1 MRDYSISAHFSRAA
15 LKHTVAHG
23 VNPVSL
29 LHILLRFYLAYL
41 AVSLLLILPLLN
53 FLPTWYVNKTFNRK
67 LDTEIILFNPFT
79 LSIEARQIDLPGD
92 DGRPFV
98 GFSAAL
104 VDLSVASIW
113 SEGWVFDAFR
123 IEGLYADIV
132 RLESGDFNFTEL
144 LPPAKDPDEA
154 APAAAENSAIPGLTV
169 RDFFFQSEW
178 IKYTDRGRER
188 PFTTHYDGL
197 EIAVS
202 DLSTV
207 TVDSRPYTID
217 ARGEASG
224 ELHWEG
230 QVSLPAAHSEG
241 FLSLSNISVEAASRF
256 IEPWVRFEL
265 RQGRLGFEGQY
276 SLNWDEGLKYRIE
289 QAQLMLAGI
298 VVAPREG
305 EDLSGTGV
313 TLGEMAVTGLEIHSG
328 SERVNIESISLEKLA
343 INGWSEGTRVS
354 LAEMFRLRQR
364 LDSDDTGSD
373 SNWSAAI
380 AKATISDSR
389 LRWRSEYTD
398 PPVLVVSP
406 LEATVRNIQWPPEG
420 DSTLAVNLA
429 VNDLA
434 YLDID
439 AVLGL
444 ASGDGEIEYKL
455 HGLPVEWF
463 NPNLPKAVNASI
475 DKGSAS
481 VDGGLTLLNFAPST
495 VHMNGEIADF
505 SLTVQ
510 EAESAITAW
519 ESVRWRQLNIDLND
533 NSLVLNEL
541 FLDGY
546 SGRLHIFADGT
557 INSQRAMMTE
567 SEAGE
572 ADSQGEVS
580 SAKPWSYA
588 IPSIIFTDSQLDFMD
603 ESLPIPFRTVIG
615 DMNGRITGISSNPTA
630 QTTVDLHGSVDG
642 YAPVTLTGTARPFAS
657 PPALDLGLNFDGV
670 DLARLTPY
678 SGTYAGYAIDRGI
691 LNLDLKYTLE
701 DTRLDG
707 HNKIVIAQLKLGEK
721 IESDKAVDV
730 PLGLAVALL
739 TDMNGVIDLE
749 VPVSGNTDDPEF
761 DIGGVIFSALL
772 NILTKAVTA
781 PFALLA
787 SLVQSQDDLQR
798 VTFASGS
805 TALDD
810 SAKSRLDQLT
820 EALTQR
826 PKLVLVLYGR
836 LHPRADRAKLQLLML
851 EDQIIAQGLSQN
863 AWDSKGP
870 DWVEAISSRYA
881 ALTDDST
888 ASSSESIPPPVN
900 EQLQWLA
907 SKISV
912 PDEQLE
918 ALAAERAAEVKRYLV
933 NDAQL
938 PAERAVIDTFDIND
952 KANLFSGVEMKIDT

>member
-1 MRDYSISAHFSRAA
+1 MLRI
-15 LKHTVAHG
+15 V
-23 VNPVSL
+23 
-29 LHILLRFYLAYL
+29 LRFYLAYL
-41 AVSLLLILPLLN
+41 AISLLLILPLLN
-53 FLPTWYVNKTFNRK
+53 FFPAWYVDKTFNRK

-79 LSIEARQIDLPGD
+79 LSIEARQVDLPED

-98 GFSAAL
+98 GFSSAL

-113 SEGWVFDAFR
+113 SAGWVFDAVR

-132 RLESGDFNFTEL
+132 RLENGDFNFTDM
-144 LPPAKDPDEA
+144 LPPEQNTGVA
-154 APAAAENSAIPGLTV
+154 APAAEENSAIPGLTV
-169 RDFFFQSEW
+169 RDFFFQSKW
-178 IKYTDRGRER
+178 IKYTDQGRER

-207 TVDSRPYTID
+207 IVEGRPYTIN
-217 ARGEASG
+217 ARAEAGG

-241 FLSLSNISVEAASRF
+241 FLSLSNISVETASRF
-256 IEPWVRFEL
+256 IEPWVRFEIPE
-265 RQGRLGFEGQY
+265 GRLGIEGQY

-289 QAQLMLAGI
+289 QAQLTLEEI
-298 VVAPREG
+298 IVAPQEG
-305 EDLSGTGV
+305 ENLSETDV
-313 TLGEMAVTGLEIHSG
+313 ALAEMAVTGLEIYSG
-328 SERVNIESISLEKLA
+328 SERVNIDSISLEKLA
-343 INGWSEGTRVS
+343 INGWSERTRVS
-354 LAEMFRLRQR
+354 LAEMFKLRRSPRQR
-364 LDSDDTGSD
+364 ADAGDTGSE
-373 SNWSAAI
+373 SNWSVAI
-380 AKATISDSR
+380 AKAAISDSR

-406 LEATVRNIQWPPEG
+406 LEVTVRNIQWPPEG
-420 DSTLAVNLA
+420 DSTFAVYLA

-434 YLDID
+434 HLEID

-455 HGLPVEWF
+455 SGLPVEWF
-463 NPNLPKAVNASI
+463 NPNLPKSANARI

-481 VDGGLTLLNFAPST
+481 VDGGLRLSNFAPAT

-505 SLTVQ
+505 SLTLQ
-510 EAESAITAW
+510 EAENAITAW
-519 ESVRWRQLNIDLND
+519 ESVRWRQLNIDLTD

-557 INSQRAMMTE
+557 INSQKALMAET
-567 SEAGE
+567 EAGE
-572 ADSQGEVS
+572 ADSQGNVS
-580 SAKPWSYA
+580 TAKPWSYG
-588 IPSIIFTDSQLDFMD
+588 IPSITFTDSKLDFMD

-615 DMNGRITGISSNPTA
+615 GLNGHINGISSDPTI
-630 QTTVDLHGSVDG
+630 QTTVDLRGSVDG

-691 LNLDLKYTLE
+691 LNLDLKYKLE
-701 DTRLDG
+701 DARLDG

-730 PLGLAVALL
+730 PLGLAIALL
-739 TDMNGVIDLE
+739 TDMNGVIDLA

-761 DIGGVIFSALL
+761 DIGSVIFSALL
-772 NILTKAVTA
+772 NIISKAVTA
-781 PFALLA
+781 PFTLLA
-787 SLVQSQDDLQR
+787 SLVRSEDDLQR

-805 TALDD
+805 TELDD
-810 SAKSRLDQLT
+810 TTKSKLDQLT

-851 EDQIIAQGLSQN
+851 EDQIIAQGLSQS

-870 DWVEAISSRYA
+870 DWVEAISSRYE

-888 ASSSESIPPPVN
+888 AGSSESIPPPVN

-907 SKISV
+907 SKMSV
-912 PDEQLE
+912 PDGQLE
-918 ALAAERAAEVKRYLV
+918 ALAAERAVEVKRYLV

-938 PAERAVIDTFDIND
+938 PAERAVIDTVDIND